1 MPCFIWQTRPK
12 QTQGSWCLWHPR
24 REAWMRSR
32 WTQQGC
38 QKEHPCLQPAW
49 IPWQEADTDLFAC
62 SRHSDFQGLQKVH
75 LQSHCFSFAAEFSHW
90 HLCWVKKKKVAK
102 SSTFCSF
109 RKYRQQNSCAL
120 YRSTCIF
127 CNGQIC
133 QRGAV
138 RWGMHEPTVVTK
150 PSSKKLS
157 AGIKRSLWKQR
168 GNVARKTAYWC
179 RTRE

>member
-1 MPCFIWQTRPK
+1 MLFYLANQTKANTGFLVLVTPK
-12 QTQGSWCLWHPR
+12 ERGLDEEQMDTARLSERTSLFTACLNSLAGGWHWPLCLFSSF
-24 REAWMRSR
+24 WLSR
-32 WTQQGC
+32 TSESSSS
-38 QKEHPCLQPAW
+38 KP
-49 IPWQEADTDLFAC
+49 LFFFC
-62 SRHSDFQGLQKVH
+62 
-75 LQSHCFSFAAEFSHW
+75 
-90 HLCWVKKKKVAK
+90 CWVLSLAPVLGKKKKKVAK
-102 SSTFCSF
+102 SSTFCTF